1 MSAARRAAGA
11 ATDCGEREPAT
22 DAADG
27 GFAANRAAD
36 GAGDRT
42 RTGDIQ
48 LGKQVERKAASG
60 PKANN
65 GSNLARNQAT
75 RKPAHA
81 DAGWSESAP

>member
-11 ATDCGEREPAT
+11 ATDCGEWAAAT

-36 GAGDRT
+36 GGGGRT

-48 LGKQVERKAASG
+48 LGKLTLYQLSY
-60 PKANN
+60 
-65 GSNLARNQAT
+65 ARS
-75 RKPAHA
+75 
-81 DAGWSESAP
+81 DAVGGGK